1 MMPGKQAASC
11 SNCGAALPAY
21 RGNGRPRI
29 RCYACASDRAGYL
42 RAWKAAHPQ
51 AAARYEANRRRKQEA
66 R

>member
-1 MMPGKQAASC
+1 MIAGKQAAFC
-11 SNCGAALPAY
+11 RNCGKPLPPY

-29 RCYACASDRAGYL
+29 RCYACASDQADYL
-42 RAWKAAHPQ
+42 RAWHAAHPQ